1 MPFEPS
7 PVPFVALD
15 VGGTFLKGA
24 RIEGAGRV
32 AARLHDPI
40 ARESR
45 ETLLAQLVNAVKA
58 LDPEGRAAAVG
69 IGIPGIVEQGS
80 SRVRACPNLPELNG
94 FALGQEMARRT
105 GRPAFLE
112 NDANAAALAEAWIG
126 AGRGSENLLLV
137 TLGTGIGGGVLLN
150 GRIWPGK
157 SGYAG
162 EVGHIQVEPN
172 GASCGCGS
180 SGCVE
185 TVAGIAG
192 WARRAEAAMAS
203 RHSSLAGKTLDPAN
217 IVAAAKEGDTVA
229 LEVVD
234 GTARAL
240 SIGIA
245 ATLLLLNLDR
255 VVIGGGV
262 AAAGEFLLE
271 RIIEETRRRTLPQ
284 VFADCTFNLA
294 ELGTDAGVVGAA
306 RVAMVGLAG

>member
-1 MPFEPS
+1 MPFESPS
-7 PVPFVALD
+7 APFVALD
-15 VGGTFLKGA
+15 VGGTYLKGA

-32 AARLHDPI
+32 AARLHDPV
-40 ARESR
+40 ARVSR
-45 ETLLAQLVNAVKA
+45 DTLVDQFEGAVRT
-58 LDPEGRAAAVG
+58 LDPNGSAAAIG
-69 IGIPGIVEQGS
+69 IGIPGIVEHGG
-80 SRVRACPNLPELNG
+80 SRVLACPNLPELDA
-94 FALGQEMARRT
+94 FALGPEMARRT

-137 TLGTGIGGGVLLN
+137 TLGTGIGGGILLK
-150 GRIWPGK
+150 GRIWSGK

-162 EVGHIQVEPN
+162 EVGHIQVEQG
-172 GASCGCGS
+172 GAPCGCGS

-192 WARRAEAAMAS
+192 WRRRAEAGLAARS
-203 RHSSLAGKTLDPAN
+203 SSLAGKALDPAT
-217 IVAAAKEGDTVA
+217 IVAAARGGDAVA
-229 LEVVD
+229 LDVVD

-240 SIGIA
+240 AIGIA

-262 AAAGEFLLE
+262 AAAGDFLLD
-271 RIIEETRRRTLPQ
+271 RIAEETRRRTFPQ
-284 VFADCTFNLA
+284 VSADCTFKLA
-294 ELGTDAGVVGAA
+294 ELGADAGVVGAA

>member
-7 PVPFVALD
+7 AAPFVALD

-32 AARLHDPI
+32 AARLHEPI

-45 ETLLAQLVNAVKA
+45 ETLLDQFQKAVET
-58 LDPEGRAAAVG
+58 LDPESSAAAIG
-69 IGIPGIVEQGS
+69 IGIPGIVEHGG

-94 FALGQEMARRT
+94 FAMGQEMARRT

-137 TLGTGIGGGVLLN
+137 TLGTGIGGGVLLR
-150 GRIWPGK
+150 GRIWSGK

-162 EVGHIQVEPN
+162 EVGHIQVEAN
-172 GASCGCGS
+172 GTRCGCGS

-192 WARRAEAAMAS
+192 WGRRAEAAIAS
-203 RHSSLAGKTLDPAN
+203 RASSLAGKALDPPN
-217 IVAAAKEGDTVA
+217 IVAAAKAGDAVA

-240 SIGIA
+240 GIGIA

-255 VVIGGGV
+255 VVLGGGV
-262 AAAGEFLLE
+262 AAAGEFLLD
-271 RIIEETRRRTLPQ
+271 RVVEETRLRIFPQ

-294 ELGTDAGVVGAA
+294 ELGSDAGVVGAA